1 MTTANEH
8 VSFKFL
14 KMERRVIDR
23 MVVINKMERRV
34 IDLMVVINI
43 MERRVIDH
51 MVVINKMDNVPLT
64 SSHQTQ

>member
-1 MTTANEH
+1 
-8 VSFKFL
+8 
-14 KMERRVIDR
+14 
-23 MVVINKMERRV
+23 
-34 IDLMVVINI
+34 

>member
-23 MVVINKMERRV
+23 MVVINKM
-34 IDLMVVINI
+34 
-43 MERRVIDH
+43 
-51 MVVINKMDNVPLT
+51 DNVPLT